1 MSDWNDTWDV
11 GGDGV
16 PDDFD
21 SVADFDDGTDVGDA
35 TDLGD
40 GLDGADDVGDVLAD
54 ADALVDDFV
63 LTDLADLADLGGIAD
78 LLDVAVVAGA
88 EDLAEH
94 LAHDPTAEAAD
105 DVGAGEGAAP
115 PLLAHDLTDVRD
127 GSDPFAALAGRRLDD
142 AELLN
147 EIRHLRVA
155 SPFLPEEA
163 EIPAEVLLDP
173 KG

>member
-1 MSDWNDTWDV
+1 MSDWNETWDV

-35 TDLGD
+35 TDIGD
-40 GLDGADDVGDVLAD
+40 GLDGADVGDVLAD
-54 ADALVDDFV
+54 ADSLVDDFD

-88 EDLAEH
+88 EDLADH
-94 LAHDPTAEAAD
+94 LAHDPTTHAVD
-105 DVGAGEGAAP
+105 GVVAGDASSP
-115 PLLAHDLTDVRD
+115 PLLAHDLTAVPD
-127 GSDPFAALAGRRLDD
+127 GSDPFAALVGRRLDD

-155 SPFLPEEA
+155 SPFPREEA
-163 EIPAEVLLDP
+163 DAEVAGALDP